1 MTVILS
7 AWLEEQKQD
16 LRVDTNARFL
26 ADISEPPLVK
36 M

>member
-1 MTVILS
+1 MTVMLR

-16 LRVDTNARFL
+16 PRVDTNARFL
-26 ADISEPPLVK
+26 ADISEPPLVS